1 MVAVNRNT
9 GEQERRKG
17 ERAALTG
24 QDESD
29 QTGALLLLLLGD
41 KGKLSTLLVSH

>member
-1 MVAVNRNT
+1 MVAMNRNM

-17 ERAALTG
+17 ERAALTE

-29 QTGALLLLLLGD
+29 QTGALLLLLGD
-41 KGKLSTLLVSH
+41 KGKLSALLVSH